1 MALIKRLP
9 TNMGINFVS
18 FRKIFLIFSA
28 VLVAASLGSV
38 MTRGLNLGVDF
49 KGGTLIEIRT
59 KQAADLGSLRGEL
72 NDLGLGEVTLQEFG
86 TPTDVLINL
95 QKQDGSEKEQLAAIN
110 KVKDALG
117 DRVEEYRRVE
127 FVGPKVGEELREAGF
142 LATVLALGAIA
153 LYIWFRFEWQFAG
166 AALLALVHDVVATVG
181 FFSLLQIE
189 FNLSTLAAV
198 LTVAGYSI
206 NDTVVVFD
214 RVRENLRRYKKKPML
229 ELLNDSI
236 NQTLSRTVL
245 TSITTLLALLALYFF
260 GGEVI
265 RGFAAGLIWGVFIG
279 TYSSIALAVPLLH
292 TFRLRRE
299 HLVLDEEDEEGENGQ
314 GTPEQA

>member
-9 TNMGINFVS
+9 TDLGINFVDQ
-18 FRKIFLIFSA
+18 RKLFLLFSA
-28 VLVAASLGSV
+28 LLILLSIGSVLV
-38 MTRGLNLGVDF
+38 RGLNLGVDF

-59 KQAADLGSLRGEL
+59 KQVADLGALRAQI
-72 NDLGLGEVTLQEFG
+72 NDLGIGEATLQEFG

-95 QKQDGSEKEQLAAIN
+95 QRQDGEEKEQIAAIN
-110 KVKDALG
+110 LVKETLG
-117 DRVEEYRRVE
+117 DRVAEYRRVE
-127 FVGPKVGEELREAGF
+127 FVGPKVGAELRQAGF

-153 LYIWFRFEWQFAG
+153 LYIWFRFEWQFA
-166 AALLALVHDVVATVG
+166 AASLLALIHDVVATVG
-181 FFSLLQIE
+181 FFALLQIE

-214 RVRENLRRYKKKPML
+214 RVRENLRRYKKMPML
-229 ELLNDSI
+229 ALLNNSI
-236 NQTLSRTVL
+236 NQTLSRTLL
-245 TSITTLLALLALYFF
+245 TSFTTLLALVALYLF

-265 RGFAAGLIWGVFIG
+265 RGFSAGLIWGIFIG

-299 HLVLDEEDEEGENGQ
+299 HLVLNEEESDTQ
-314 GTPEQA
+314 TVEQS